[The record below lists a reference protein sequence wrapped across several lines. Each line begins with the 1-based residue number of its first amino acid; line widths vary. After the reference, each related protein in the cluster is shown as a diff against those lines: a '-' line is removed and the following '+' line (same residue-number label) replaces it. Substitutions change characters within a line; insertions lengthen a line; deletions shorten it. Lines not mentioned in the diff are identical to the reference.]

1 MKSETLGIAR
11 CFCEEPGNL
20 AFIFDENWKCAWK
33 NCSYDGENFIQELLK
48 IPENCWVTKQLIN
61 LLK

>member
-48 IPENCWVTKQLIN
+48 IPENCWVTK
-61 LLK
+61 